1 MQILLNGSLG
11 EPGVSVGPEGLL
23 LASEPLGVR
32 EHLRLLA
39 PVMLGPWG
47 QPGVWAMKDTL
58 RLPVLGRP
66 AWCPDIVPGRRTKL
80 RGTEL
85 LKSHLEAGS
94 LGLAGRELGQLSLA
108 QVFLSPSSS
117 QAQGFFK
124 RESRPHVLQK
134 AQRARDGEEGKTLRT
149 MEVRG
154 PPRKSGAVCFFL
166 SL

>member
-11 EPGVSVGPEGLL
+11 EPGLLVGSEWLL

-32 EHLRLLA
+32 ERLGLLA

-66 AWCPDIVPGRRTKL
+66 AWCPDIVLGRRTKL
-80 RGTEL
+80 CGTEL

-94 LGLAGRELGQLSLA
+94 LGLVGRELGQLPATSHWA
-108 QVFLSPSSS
+108 FQVFLSPSSS
-117 QAQGFFK
+117 QAQGFFSN
-124 RESRPHVLQK
+124 RK
-134 AQRARDGEEGKTLRT
+134 A
-149 MEVRG
+149 G
-154 PPRKSGAVCFFL
+154 PMFFRKHKG
-166 SL
+166 